1 MRSLKKLVYLLVL
14 IWGIG
19 LSPLA
24 QAAAPGPGVPPP
36 ENGISDLVGRAR
48 VDEIDRFLGEGTLE
62 FRGYAPEL
70 SVRDVFQQLWK
81 GNLTFDFY
89 SLLRGLGRYLFDEFL
104 TNTGLLAKL
113 VGLAVV
119 MAVLR
124 NLQGAFQREAVG
136 QVAQLAGHLVLVA
149 IALSTFKVAFDT
161 ASEVVARLVNFMQA
175 LLPTLLALLMAN
187 GSLATGGLFHP
198 LMAAAVTVASTLVSG
213 VVIPLILVSG
223 LIEMVSGFSPG
234 FKLSGLTGLI
244 KLGSIT
250 ILGLAMSAFL
260 GIASV
265 YKAAGSV
272 SDGVALRTGKFL
284 AATFIPVIGKMF
296 ADAAELVAST
306 SSLLTGAV
314 GLVGSLGI
322 LVVVAFPLMKLAA
335 IIITYRL
342 AGAVVQ
348 PLDLSGISDVLNG
361 IGNTVAMIF
370 VTVACV
376 GLWFFVA
383 VTIIMGSA
391 TGAGLRI

>member
-1 MRSLKKLVYLLVL
+1 MKRLACLLAL
-14 IWGIG
+14 IWVVG
-19 LSPLA
+19 LGSPALA
-24 QAAAPGPGVPPP
+24 GTPEASTLPPQGEMMDLANRAGV
-36 ENGISDLVGRAR
+36 EEV
-48 VDEIDRFLGEGTLE
+48 DRFLREQSAEL
-62 FRGYAPEL
+62 RGYAPDL
-70 SVRDVFQQLWK
+70 SVWEVFRGLWT
-81 GNLTFDFY
+81 GGFEFDFK
-89 SLLRGLGRYLFDEFL
+89 SLLGGLGRYLFGELL
-104 TNTGLLAKL
+104 TNASLLAKL

-124 NLQGAFQREAVG
+124 NLQGAFQREAAG
-136 QVAQLAGHLVLVA
+136 QVAQLTGHLVLVA

-161 ASEVVARLVNFMQA
+161 AAEVVSRLVAFMQA

-198 LMAAAVTVASTLVSG
+198 LMGAGVTVASTLVAG
-213 VVIPLILVSG
+213 VVIPMILVSG

-234 FKLSGLTGLI
+234 YKLSGLTGLI
-244 KLGSIT
+244 KLGSVT
-250 ILGLAMSAFL
+250 VLGLVMSAFL
-260 GIASV
+260 GLASI

-272 SDGVALRTGKFL
+272 SDSVALRTGKFL

-306 SSLLTGAV
+306 SLLLTGAV

-322 LVVVAFPLMKLAA
+322 LILVAFPLMKLAA

-342 AGAVVQ
+342 AGAVIQ
-348 PLDLSGISDVLNG
+348 PLDSSGISDVLNG
-361 IGNTVAMIF
+361 IGNTVAMVF

-391 TGAGLRI
+391 TGAGFRI